1 MDNKP
6 LIVCAI
12 HWVVAFV
19 KPTFAEPTVKPS
31 ALFGKEEKLDKLII
45 KNQIAYHFKKVV
57 REVKEELF
65 VSRRIDVSRLF
76 AGINILQ
83 KTETQ
88 VRKLCD
94 SLPAT
99 GPVMAIVQQP
109 VEAVAKAPV
118 IETRVV
124 HVDQQGRSLS
134 MEPFTLVPGA
144 DASFKEAKARC
155 AALGMQLPEIYSI
168 NQQSKLVDFLNVNNI
183 AQCFAGIE
191 PDLSDSIPRHISTQY
206 PIWKTAYDRF
216 FECGGTRSQTD
227 LGWTM
232 DDGHAKF
239 LYTSDGKL
247 CVSRDVEGNP
257 IFDGHYASTQYRE
270 KNKILSQLMSR
281 IVCAPKWDGMT
292 DLNPP
297 VDNLSRGHITV
308 KARYSRSIKAQRL
321 RRSKSNS
328 VIANM
333 HNVKALCLG
342 VADHAKET
350 HEEIQLKMVDLLAL
364 VDITLQERLMDDTN
378 RQRRELHRQ
387 KRVIPLYVMKFI
399 FVTGA
404 KLLWQLFGFVQKVKM
419 DKRLKNIESMLQI
432 NADRSGQNSNAITK
446 MTRLIEGNSVAISQL
461 SIRVDGL
468 EHRLTQVEDQVK
480 TLQEGVEGLVY
491 KFELVTA
498 LVTIDNLVV
507 RTRGSMDTGYDI
519 LKDIIHNSVQKQTSP
534 LILPLDQMELVQT
547 EVSKSS
553 TALLDP
559 DFAKMQSIVVS
570 DPNDP
575 TKLLVVVNL
584 AALDRKDLEL
594 VNLVPVPYFENGEAY
609 EISLDY
615 RYLVLDQ
622 SAHTFS
628 ILTEQEEND
637 CLFNRCY
644 IASPEQSLLE
654 KSCGIPQFYD
664 QHKDNCV
671 SELIQSNGVF
681 LKPMLPDGVI
691 FALKGKV
698 RSEVFCL
705 GKPIGSPSNLRG
717 TGILQ
722 LPNGCILQVIDD
734 EGRVFKV
741 KGLPQH
747 TLLNAG
753 DYNLIEG
760 GPLSALHTEIDTNN
774 TKKVSTVNAFVE
786 SRVSSVIKQVEIVD
800 DKMFEQHRHVWIL
813 TGTISLTILLIVIA
827 ILLLYRFSTRARR
840 KIRDIRGNFSELT
853 RKVLEPEIGNPAIT
867 NLEIIEGRERLAPP
881 PPQRK
886 RDVWLR
892 HLRERRQISRT
903 LRDVEERQQGTP
915 TVFDNDNMVPSMKNL
930 TYMNLSE
937 IDRDEEEM
945 RYISLPLSRQS
956 SFRPIPY
963 PGPYRRE
970 YPSITPLMRESR
982 LTEDDR
988 IKEETEL
995 TEKLCSTFSP
1005 RPPREKRTN
1014 SDV

>member
-1 MDNKP
+1 M
-6 LIVCAI
+6 
-12 HWVVAFV
+12 V
-19 KPTFAEPTVKPS
+19 KK
-31 ALFGKEEKLDKLII
+31 KKLDKLII

-65 VSRRIDVSRLF
+65 VSRRIDVSLLF
-76 AGINILQ
+76 AGLNILQ
-83 KTETQ
+83 KTESQ
-88 VRKLCD
+88 VRRVCD
-94 SLPAT
+94 SLPAN
-99 GPVMAIVQQP
+99 GPLMAVVNRP
-109 VEAVAKAPV
+109 VEVVTKAPV

-124 HVDQQGRSLS
+124 HLNQQGINLS
-134 MEPFTLVPGA
+134 REPFTLVSVPMW
-144 DASFKEAKARC
+144 ASFKEAKARC
-155 AALGMQLPEIYSI
+155 TALGKQLPEIYTT
-168 NQQSKLVDFLNVNNI
+168 NQRNKLIEFLQSNSI

-191 PDLSDSIPRHISTQY
+191 PDLSDAIPRHISTQY
-206 PIWKTAYDRF
+206 PIWKTAYQKF
-216 FECGGTRSQTD
+216 YECGSKSEAD
-227 LGWTM
+227 LGWSI
-232 DDGHAKF
+232 DDGHAKY
-239 LYTSDGKL
+239 LYTGDGKL
-247 CVSRDVEGNP
+247 CVSRDVIDSP
-257 IFDGHYASTQYRE
+257 IFDGYYASHQYRE
-270 KNKILSQLMSR
+270 QHKTLSQIMTR
-281 IVCAPKWDGMT
+281 IVCSPRWDGNT
-292 DLNPP
+292 DIDLPDDKMN
-297 VDNLSRGHITV
+297 RGHITV
-308 KARYSRSIKAQRL
+308 KARYSRSIRARRL
-321 RRSKSNS
+321 RRNKDNS
-328 VIANM
+328 ILANM
-333 HNVKALCLG
+333 HNVKALCIG
-342 VADHAKET
+342 VADHANET
-350 HEEIQLKMVDLLAL
+350 YVEIQSKMVDLLAL
-364 VDITLQERLMDDTN
+364 VDITLQERIMEDSN
-378 RQRRELHRQ
+378 RQRRGLRRQ
-387 KRVIPLYVMKFI
+387 KRIVPLFAMKFI
-399 FVTGA
+399 FVTGV

-419 DKRLKNIESMLQI
+419 DKRLKNIESMLQV
-432 NADRSGQNSNAITK
+432 NTDRSSQNSDAITK
-446 MTRLIEGNSVAISQL
+446 MTKLIQGNSVAISQL

-468 EHRLTQVEDQVK
+468 EHRLTLVENQVK
-480 TLQEGVEGLVY
+480 TLQEGVMGLVY

-498 LVTIDNLVV
+498 LITIDNLVV

-519 LKDIIHNSVQKQTSP
+519 LKDIIHSSVQKQTSP
-534 LILPLDQMELVQT
+534 LVLPLDQMELVQT

-570 DPNDP
+570 DPADP

-584 AALDRKDLEL
+584 AALDRRNFEL
-594 VNLVPVPYFENGEAY
+594 VELVPVPYFENGESY

-644 IASPEQSLLE
+644 IGSTEQSVLE

-664 QHKDNCV
+664 QHKTDCV
-671 SELIQSNGVF
+671 SEVIQSNGVF

-705 GKPIGSPSNLRG
+705 GKPIGGPSNLQG

-760 GPLSALHTEIDTNN
+760 GPLSALHSEIDTNN
-774 TKKVSTVNAFVE
+774 TKKVATINAFVE
-786 SRVSSVIKQVEIVD
+786 NRVSSVIRQVEQVD
-800 DKMFEQHRHVWIL
+800 DKMFEHHRHIWIL

-840 KIRDIRGNFSELT
+840 KIRDIRGNFSELK
-853 RKVLEPEIGNPAIT
+853 RKVLEPEVGNPVIT
-867 NLEIIEGRERLAPP
+867 NLEIIEGRERLNPP
-881 PPQRK
+881 PPQRR
-886 RDVWLR
+886 RDAWIR
-892 HLRERRQISRT
+892 HLRERRQVTQT
-903 LRDVEERQQGTP
+903 LKDVEERQQGTP
-915 TVFDNDNMVPSMKNL
+915 TAFDNDNMVPSMKNL

-937 IDRDEEEM
+937 IDKDEEEM
-945 RYISLPLSRQS
+945 RYVSRPLSRQS
-956 SFRPIPY
+956 TFRPIA
-963 PGPYRRE
+963 GPSTYRRE

-988 IKEETEL
+988 IQEETEL
-995 TEKLCSTFSP
+995 TDKLCSTFSP
-1005 RPPREKRTN
+1005 RVPRKDSAA